1 MAPPPSQP
9 APHTVKKQ
17 FKVLLLSKD
26 SKNALN
32 PTTHFEQTFL
42 NELEILLEHVTNN
55 VSLVSKFIY
64 SKTKL
69 IIISIVMNNKKNILF
84 YGFIV
89 TIFKIFT
96 LTHFIHMVKK
106 KNIGKMNVYL
116 QHSYEVDIK

>member
-42 NELEILLEHVTNN
+42 NELEILLERVTNN
-55 VSLVSKFIY
+55 VSLVSKLFS

-69 IIISIVMNNKKNILF
+69 IINSIVMNNK
-84 YGFIV
+84 
-89 TIFKIFT
+89 
-96 LTHFIHMVKK
+96 
-106 KNIGKMNVYL
+106 
-116 QHSYEVDIK
+116 